1 MWTLA
6 GWRVERMCWFIAL
19 PGLTGRSTYPFC
31 TCVYSYICIAMVMV
45 TGNGNGLD
53 HGHGWLWPRGVMT
66 MIHKWIWSVGVYSVY
81 SVLGDLWGLK
91 KLKMGKSKMNLLQGR
106 HHCHSLSDAF
116 RGAWCQ
122 EGSLLDYLKESTY
135 LWSSLKSFWS
145 ACLFLKKRFYLRRRV
160 LQGLWG
166 ASLTQLEISGMRRDN
181 TFYTGWFF
189 LTGTPLKSMEN
200 LG

>member
-19 PGLTGRSTYPFC
+19 PGLTGDQHIHC
-31 TCVYSYICIAMVMV
+31 TCVCSCCHGHGNRVTVMDLIMV
-45 TGNGNGLD
+45 N
-53 HGHGWLWPRGVMT
+53 GHGWLWPRGVMT

-106 HHCHSLSDAF
+106 HHCHSLFDAF

-122 EGSLLDYLKESTY
+122 EGWLLDYLKESTY
-135 LWSSLKSFWS
+135 LWSSPKSFWS
-145 ACLFLKKRFYLRRRV
+145 ACLF
-160 LQGLWG
+160 
-166 ASLTQLEISGMRRDN
+166 
-181 TFYTGWFF
+181 
-189 LTGTPLKSMEN
+189 
-200 LG
+200 